1 MDNMNFEQ
9 LRQMGMAPSRQIDM
23 APLNIPGV
31 AQPASAPT
39 QGVGNIDTRI
49 SELENMFANVHT
61 NRAFSQ
67 QEMQDMN
74 QKRQLLDNLYRIRES
89 SQSRAVA
96 DEERKQ
102 KIEALKNVGEEAKRK
117 QQEAQTAKRNQV
129 PSTYVLEQMGQNP
142 FVSGGY
148 MIDSSGRRIEVPKYG
163 TVTPAMYQ
171 KLGQSVIE
179 GKPAPSPSDFIQQ
192 TPFSQTQDRIQ
203 KATEQGDYGKA
214 SILAQQQINN
224 LAQIAAMPGLTDE
237 AKQILNA
244 NMVSLAN
251 QAKNN
256 AGIYQEQIKAKAL
269 VQKAALDNQN
279 KMEIE
284 RLKSDPKFQK
294 LDQQTQST
302 IMKIYSDNF
311 HKEVEVPVWDSTKN
325 KWATTLEGKSVT
337 EKRRIIELSPQQVEY
352 LTGRK
357 ISAKD
362 YATEN
367 YKAQLQM
374 LGIQPTE
381 APLPNQNINPQGT
394 QVNAPEEKRNSVLN
408 LYNGLMTD
416 PKNPN
421 VMYDPKAALAW
432 LDTAQGKSYVQS
444 KGLSDNDVKVLKDA
458 ILKTTNAKDNS
469 GIEYINRKYQPR
481 NQGAGVSVGK
491 TETKKKAGV
500 SVNKTNTTNN
510 PVAQPTVSLPDNLL
524 RLAML
529 AENAGMQGHPQS
541 QLTNYMPTGD
551 RQILVENP
559 VANNYVYPQDVI
571 PGSDFVPV
579 NTNTANLPPGI
590 IQLMALL
597 NGKVQNIQ

>member
-1 MDNMNFEQ
+1 MDAYNAFNDYDFQ
-9 LRQMGMAPSRQIDM
+9 LKRQNGMAPSRMIDM

-31 AQPASAPT
+31 AQPPSAPA

-67 QEMQDMN
+67 QEMQDMG

-117 QQEAQTAKRNQV
+117 QQEARTAKQNQI
-129 PSTYVLEQMGQNP
+129 PSTYVTEQMGGNP

-148 MIDSSGRRIEVPKYG
+148 MIDSSGKRIEVPKYG

-179 GKPAPSPSDFIQQ
+179 GTSAPSPSDFIQN
-192 TPFSQTQDRIQ
+192 TPYSQTQQRIER
-203 KATEQGDYGKA
+203 ATQQGDYGKA
-214 SILAQQQINN
+214 SMLAQQQINN

-244 NMVSLAN
+244 NMISLAN
-251 QAKNN
+251 QAKSN
-256 AGIYQEQIKAKAL
+256 AGIYQEQIKAKILA
-269 VQKAALDNQN
+269 QKVALDNQN

-284 RLKSDPKFQK
+284 RLKSNPKFQK

-311 HKEVEVPVWDSTKN
+311 QKEVEVPVWDSTKN

-381 APLPNQNINPQGT
+381 APMPTPNVAPKET
-394 QVNAPEEKRNSVLN
+394 QVNTVD
-408 LYNGLMTD
+408 D
-416 PKNPN
+416 PATMKFLFTKILPVDPANPN
-421 VMYDPKAALAW
+421 KTADIATALQTVDSQKGYIMKEFNLSERGFKIFRKAVEQGDINLIGR
-432 LDTAQGKSYVQS
+432 LTSPRAQGEETAVTS
-444 KGLSDNDVKVLKDA
+444 KK
-458 ILKTTNAKDNS
+458 
-469 GIEYINRKYQPR
+469 QPITETKKK
-481 NQGAGVSVGK
+481 AGVSVGK
-491 TETKKKAGV
+491 TETKKKAGE
-500 SVNKTNTTNN
+500 NKKTTNN
-510 PVAQPTVSLPDNLL
+510 VVVNTPVTPPSPQLYS
-524 RLAML
+524 
-529 AENAGMQGHPQS
+529 AENPLINLAPAFNPASYNTSGYGTYDMR
-541 QLTNYMPTGD
+541 NY
-551 RQILVENP
+551 
-559 VANNYVYPQDVI
+559 
-571 PGSDFVPV
+571 
-579 NTNTANLPPGI
+579 
-590 IQLMALL
+590 
-597 NGKVQNIQ
+597 